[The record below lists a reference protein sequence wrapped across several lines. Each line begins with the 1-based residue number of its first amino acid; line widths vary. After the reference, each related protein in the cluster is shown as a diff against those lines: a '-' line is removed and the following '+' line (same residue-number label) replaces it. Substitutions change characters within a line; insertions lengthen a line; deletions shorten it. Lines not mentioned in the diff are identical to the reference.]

1 MKTLAILASLTL
13 ASLTATAAPAQIQE
27 QTTNRPS
34 AADYPSIQAAIRANP
49 GRMVYVPAG
58 DYDISTKIH
67 IGRQGGGLFGPGRIR
82 QTNPEHP
89 ILVVEGA
96 TDVQIRDLTLMRPEG
111 KTDTLSE
118 GVLGINCTNLVV
130 ENVQVLDNR
139 TRTAAIE
146 FRDCYASQ
154 VRNCL
159 VRNYQCV
166 SEDDRTMD
174 ADSGYAF
181 RCLIGTGIVLK
192 DCRATLL
199 QGNRVIEQ
207 HLYPTPEAKKEFR
220 LGDFTK
226 KNRTHGRFISQKA
239 WDQGYTD
246 NWHQATGIHVACPT
260 TTDLTQV
267 IGNYVE
273 NSGQGFDIHADHVI
287 ISQNIVRD
295 TMVGMKAIHGS
306 RNVLILGNQ
315 FVQNDLWSICL
326 QAARSSRAA
335 SPAKDGKPAIEAN
348 VDGGSIVAHNIISD
362 FGYGHA
368 HWMRAGDAHGIPL
381 RFEAGQT
388 EGNPPLTDVI
398 IQGNIVYDTGRDGA
412 LADSAA
418 KVLPPRYT
426 YAVHVATEGHATPRG
441 LRFSNNLLHP
451 GTKGVSNIELKP

>member
-1 MKTLAILASLTL
+1 MTKIFLLLSSLALAMPAGTVAL
-13 ASLTATAAPAQIQE
+13 AQTRAP
-27 QTTNRPS
+27 S
-34 AADYPSIQAAIRANP
+34 VADYPSIQEAIRANP

-82 QTNPEHP
+82 QNNSNHP

-96 TDVQIRDLTLMRPEG
+96 SDVQIRDLTLLRPEG

-146 FRDCYASQ
+146 FRNCYASQ
-154 VRNCL
+154 IRNCL

-192 DCRATLL
+192 DCRATLI

-207 HLYPTPEAKKEFR
+207 HLHPTPEAKKQFR
-220 LGDFTK
+220 LGEFTK
-226 KNRTHGRFISQKA
+226 KNKTHGRFISQKA
-239 WDQGYTD
+239 WDSNYTD

-335 SPAKDGKPAIEAN
+335 SPAKDGKAATEAN

-368 HWMRAGDAHGIPL
+368 HWMRPGDAHGVPL
-381 RFEAGQT
+381 RLEAGQT
-388 EGNPPLTDVI
+388 ENNPSLRDVI
-398 IQGNIVYDTGRDGA
+398 IQGNIVYDTGRDGGVVN
-412 LADSAA
+412 SAV

-426 YAVHVATEGHATPRG
+426 YAVHVATEGTAPPKG
-441 LRFSNNLLHP
+441 LRFSDNIFHP
-451 GTKGVSNIELKP
+451 GTRGVSNVELKP